1 MQMTAGTLHLALGI
15 GAFVCALRAIVSRR
29 ILASTIYLA
38 CVSAL
43 VSTMLYLLGAFQVA
57 VMELSVGAGLVTVLM
72 VYAISVTGDATM
84 EEEPL
89 VPRGLAVVLAL
100 AAIGL
105 LALMAVPLVGRAP
118 VTAAVSLK
126 RALWEQRVLD
136 VWIQIVLIFSGVLG
150 ILGMLSEARR
160 PKRHPAP
167 AGAMGQ
173 GLGAVA
179 GAYAKEVRG

>member
-1 MQMTAGTLHLALGI
+1 MQMTAGTLYLALGI
-15 GAFVCALRAIVSRR
+15 GAFGCALRAVVSRR

-38 CVSAL
+38 CLSAL
-43 VSTMLYLLGAFQVA
+43 ISTMLYLLGAFQVA
-57 VMELSVGAGLVTVLM
+57 VMELSVGAGLVTVLL
-72 VYAISVTGDATM
+72 VYAISVTGDATTDG
-84 EEEPL
+84 EPL
-89 VPRGLAVVLAL
+89 VPRDLAVILTL

-118 VTAAVSLK
+118 VAGAATLK

-150 ILGMLSEARR
+150 ILGMLSEARVQRR
-160 PKRHPAP
+160 PAHGA
-167 AGAMGQ
+167 AMGQ

-179 GAYAKEVRG
+179 KAYAKEVGE